1 MWSDKY
7 IGIPFLANGRS
18 TDGLDCWGLVRLIL
32 GNEFSI
38 ELPSFSDNYNIDD
51 NTRITELVAQYKEG
65 WERKET
71 AEPGD
76 CVLFNILGEPM
87 HIGVMLDNNRF
98 IHVRE
103 GSDTVVDSI
112 TSTKWERRVEGI
124 YRYTSNAVLNAVPNP
139 LKTERVT
146 LPIPPGSTITD
157 LVALLDKRY
166 EVTPELYKRI
176 IIMVNGALV
185 PQEQWS
191 STIIKNS
198 DSIEY
203 RALPGKDAIR
213 MVLVLVVVFYAP
225 YLANFIAAG
234 GAAGSFAIAAGATGA
249 AIGGFAGFALTA
261 AVTMVGMALVNVI
274 APVRPPTAP
283 ADPGSSTQQLM
294 VTGGANPYSPYSAI
308 PVILGRVRIT
318 PPLGAKN
325 FVEYPNDTKV
335 VLNMLLVWGYGP
347 LTIDAATLKIGE
359 VPITNYDLGNIL
371 ISQPGGFIEGSG
383 YELQPYPGLIT
394 FDRRTAISTQDQEI
408 FDSIYGRDVEQLVS
422 TLELTGDDLVYANKY
437 TGDTVQVGPNK
448 LYGLGP
454 NGYASNLG
462 IYINSGEVVVAPAV
476 LEEIIDYGLSG
487 GGDGGAASSGPSGG
501 GASSGSGGDGGG
513 GVN

>member
-65 WERKET
+65 WERKEV

-112 TSTKWERRVEGI
+112 TSTKWDRRVEGI

-166 EVTPELYKRI
+166 EVTSELYKRI

-213 MVLVLVVVFYAP
+213 MVLVLIVIYYAP
-225 YLANFIAAG
+225 FLANYLAG
-234 GAAGSFAIAAGATGA
+234 GSFLVAAGATGA

-325 FVEYPNDTKV
+325 FVEYPDDTKV

-347 LTIDAATLKIGE
+347 LTIDESTLKIGE
-359 VPITNYDLGNIL
+359 VPITNYDLGSITVAEQGIGTGVNSIAPIL
-371 ISQPGGFIEGSG
+371 QT
-383 YELQPYPGLIT
+383 YPGIIT
-394 FDRRTAISTQDQEI
+394 FDRKTSISVENQKI
-408 FDSIYGRDVEQLVS
+408 FDSIYGKDVDQLAS
-422 TLELTGDDLVYANKY
+422 GLELTGDDLVYANKY

-454 NGYASNLG
+454 SGYASNLG
-462 IYINSGEVVVAPAV
+462 IYINSGEIVVAPPELA
-476 LEEIIDYGLSG
+476 EIIDYGLSG
-487 GGDGGAASSGPSGG
+487 GGDGGAAPSGPSGG
-501 GASSGSGGDGGG
+501 DGGTGGDGDGGG

>member
-51 NTRITELVAQYKEG
+51 NYRITELVAQYKEG

-87 HIGVMLDNNRF
+87 HIGVMLDSTRF

-112 TSTKWERRVEGI
+112 TNTKWERRVEGI

-146 LPIPPGSTITD
+146 LPIPPGSTITEI
-157 LVALLDKRY
+157 VELLGKKY

-176 IIMVNGALV
+176 IIMVNGTLV

-191 STIIKNS
+191 STIIKNN

-213 MVLVLVVVFYAP
+213 MVLVLAVVFYAP
-225 YLANFIAAG
+225 YLANFLAG
-234 GAAGSFAIAAGATGA
+234 GSITVAAGAA
-249 AIGGFAGFALTA
+249 ATATTAAGIGGFVGFALTS
-261 AVTMVGMALVNVI
+261 AVTMVGLALVNVI

-308 PVILGRVRIT
+308 PVILGRVRMT
-318 PPLGAKN
+318 PPVGAKN

-347 LTIDAATLKIGE
+347 LTIDESTLKIGE

-371 ISQPGGFIEGSG
+371 ISQPGGPIEGSG
-383 YELQPYPGLIT
+383 YELQPHPGLIT
-394 FDRRTAISTQDQEI
+394 FDRKTAISVQDQEI

-422 TLELTGDDLVYANKY
+422 TLELSGDDLVY
-437 TGDTVQVGPNK
+437 GDRTSGATVIVGPNK
-448 LYGLGP
+448 LYGAGP
-454 NGYASNLG
+454 KGYAGNLG
-462 IYINSGEVVVAPAV
+462 FYINSGEIVVAPSELSEIVVEAV
-476 LEEIIDYGLSG
+476 SG
-487 GGDGGAASSGPSGG
+487 GPGDGDGGDGGDD
-501 GASSGSGGDGGG
+501 GDDA
-513 GVN
+513 